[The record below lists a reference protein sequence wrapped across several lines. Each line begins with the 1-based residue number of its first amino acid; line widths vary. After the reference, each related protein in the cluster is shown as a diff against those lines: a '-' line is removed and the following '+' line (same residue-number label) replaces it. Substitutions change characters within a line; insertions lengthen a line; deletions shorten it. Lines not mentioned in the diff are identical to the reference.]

1 MMVGGT
7 NTNLVKTLKQRF
19 TSNGRIQHQGN
30 IRYNWSFSLSQLIY
44 LLFLTV
50 LTRLLVPFLQL

>member
-30 IRYNWSFSLSQLIY
+30 IRYNWNFSLSQLIY